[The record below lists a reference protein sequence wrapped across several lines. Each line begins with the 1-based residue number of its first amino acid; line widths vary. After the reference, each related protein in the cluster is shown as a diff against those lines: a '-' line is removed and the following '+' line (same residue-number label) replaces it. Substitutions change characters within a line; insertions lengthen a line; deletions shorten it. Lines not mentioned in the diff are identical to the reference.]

1 MFSPSPELTRITHLY
16 RTSDWTD
23 GQRDRPPKA
32 FTEDRASGMGG
43 GGGRV
48 GDTEIIGSKLQS
60 NLPKVEHCML
70 GLIQKQ
76 VNYEQYLYD

>member
-1 MFSPSPELTRITHLY
+1 MFSPSPELPRITHLY

-48 GDTEIIGSKLQS
+48 KDPRGPATVQCAKCAKGGVIRVIIDRL
-60 NLPKVEHCML
+60 
-70 GLIQKQ
+70 
-76 VNYEQYLYD
+76 

>member
-1 MFSPSPELTRITHLY
+1 MFSPSPELPGITHLY

-48 GDTEIIGSKLQS
+48 GEPHWQATVACWKCGVFNVMYDTR
-60 NLPKVEHCML
+60 VA
-70 GLIQKQ
+70 GL
-76 VNYEQYLYD
+76 